1 MYSEH
6 NERIKYVYGNY
17 CWWSWFRY
25 WYLDSCNLVTM
36 LLIDKG
42 YFDYDFEKFGIL
54 EHGKDWAETVRSDE
68 EMDEIM
74 KGFGFGRRTKKPE
87 TLEEIQSHI
96 LKQESYGS

>member
-54 EHGKDWAETVRSDE
+54 EQGKDWADTVRSDE